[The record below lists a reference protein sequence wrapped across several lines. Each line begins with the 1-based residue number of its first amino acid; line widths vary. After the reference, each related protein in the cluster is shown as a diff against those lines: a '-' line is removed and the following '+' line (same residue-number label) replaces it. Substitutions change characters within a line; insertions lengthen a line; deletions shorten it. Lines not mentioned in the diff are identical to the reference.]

1 MLSLRAVFILLCFL
15 VLTAC
20 KPQTPAQEIIE
31 IHAGKDY
38 QTISSSEIIPIPEA
52 KSRVHVI
59 EFFNYACPGC
69 YRLEPDLEAWLAK
82 QPSYIVF
89 ERIPVVFNPSW
100 EPLARMYYVAKML
113 GVDQKTSLDIF
124 KAIHEEH
131 KDLTNPQAQRQFF
144 KTHGVSEQDF
154 DGIANFSSG
163 VNAQLLRGETLM
175 RNYKVNVAPTI
186 VIDGRFKIDPSMAQG
201 DSKRFFLVL
210 DRLVEKVR
218 KGEN

>member
-20 KPQTPAQEIIE
+20 NKPEPAQEVIE

-38 QTISSSEIIPIPEA
+38 QIISSSEIIPVAEA

-82 QPSYIVF
+82 QPNYIVF
-89 ERIPVVFNPSW
+89 ERIPVIFNPSW
-100 EPLARMYYVAKML
+100 ASLARMYYIAKML
-113 GVDQKTSLDIF
+113 GVDEKTSSDIF

-131 KDLTNPQAQRQFF
+131 KDLTNLQAQREFF

-186 VIDGRFKIDPSMAQG
+186 VIDGRFKTDPSMAQG
-201 DSKRFFLVL
+201 DVKRFFLVL
-210 DRLVEKVR
+210 DRLIEKVR